1 MIDFTDQ
8 RRVFPRPAA
17 AAPQRHTPAQRK
29 HTPSTRV
36 DTEQR
41 DGLLVLGS
49 IAGASGSFVAPLLV
63 EQYGRIEVATAASS
77 TSPGE

>member
-8 RRVFPRPAA
+8 RRVFLRPAPAA
-17 AAPQRHTPAQRK
+17 AQRHTPAQRT
-29 HTPSTRV
+29 HTPPTRV

-49 IAGASGSFVAPLLV
+49 ITGAGGISVAPLLV
-63 EQYGRIEVATAASS
+63 EQYGRIEIATTASS